1 MYLIITIIIGG
12 IVGAIAK
19 LIIPGRDPGGILVT
33 VLLGIAGAVVATYL
47 GQISGWLQ
55 PGQAAGLIGAVL
67 GAALVLGIYRLVT
80 MWRTPA
86 ATRR

>member
-1 MYLIITIIIGG
+1 LIITIIIGG

-19 LIIPGRDPGGILVT
+19 VIIPGRDPGGIIVT
-33 VLLGIAGAVVATYL
+33 ALLGIVGSVVATYL

-55 PGQAAGLIGAVL
+55 PGQAAGFIGAVL

>member
-1 MYLIITIIIGG
+1 MYLIMTIIIGG

-19 LIIPGRDPGGILVT
+19 VIIPGRDPGGIIVT

-55 PGQAAGLIGAVL
+55 PGQAAGFIGAVL

-80 MWRTPA
+80 MWRTP
-86 ATRR
+86 T